1 MNRDTHEGHHHGA
14 EPAARPARCC
24 GSGTGAAAGMATDP
38 VCGMPV
44 DPVTARHHH
53 EHNGKAF
60 HFCSARCAERFAAD
74 PDRCIGASTAASASA
89 AESAVIYTCPMHPE
103 IRQLGPGTCP
113 KCGMALE
120 PLDPAVADEGELRR
134 VRRHALIAAALAV
147 PLLLVAMGPHL
158 FGLHF
163 STGVARGLRWI
174 EWLLATPLVLWLGLE
189 YYRRGWQG
197 LRNAAPNMYTLIGL
211 GVLVAYAVSLAAM
224 IAPQLFPPA
233 MRDMHG
239 NVPLYFEAAGVI
251 IALAL
256 AGEWLELRA
265 RGRTSAAIR
274 QLLDLAPKT
283 ARRIDAQGVET
294 DVALDTIERGDRV
307 RVRPGERVPVDGV
320 VVDGASAVDESML
333 SGEPVP
339 VAKHAGERVTGGTM
353 NGSGSLVVQAD
364 RLGADSALARIV
376 NLVAQA
382 QRSRAPSQ
390 RIADRVSAVF
400 VPVVVAIA
408 VLAFVVWLLVGPEP
422 RFAHALVSAVS
433 VLVIACPCA
442 LGLATPISVMTASG
456 RGASIGVLFRE
467 AAAIE
472 GLAGVDTLVL
482 DKTGTITEGRPRL
495 TEVVAAAGFDEA
507 SVLADAAA
515 LEAASEHPL
524 AHAILEAARERGIAL
539 RPVEDFEAVTGL
551 GVRARLQGRMLALG
565 DARFTGAVD
574 ATLAAGAERLRTE
587 GRSVVFLAVDG
598 RVTGLLAVQD
608 PLKPGAVEALKALKA
623 AGLRLVMATGDNA
636 VTAKAVA
643 AQLPIDGV
651 LAGQSPADK
660 AAAIEA
666 MRARGAR
673 VAMAGDGINDA
684 PALAA
689 ADVGIAMGNGTDIAM
704 ESAQVTLA
712 KGELGGILR
721 ARRLSAATV
730 RNIRQNL
737 AFAFGYNALGI
748 PVAAGVLYPMFGL
761 LASPTLAALAMSLSS
776 VSVIGNALRLRQTG
790 L

>member
-74 PDRCIGASTAASASA
+74 PDRCIGASTEASASA
-89 AESAVIYTCPMHPE
+89 AESAAIYTCPMHPE

-376 NLVAQA
+376 DLVAQA

>member
-89 AESAVIYTCPMHPE
+89 VESAAIYTCPMHPE

-376 NLVAQA
+376 DLVAQA

>member
-89 AESAVIYTCPMHPE
+89 VESAAIYTCPMHPE

-376 NLVAQA
+376 DLVAQA

-565 DARFTGAVD
+565 DARFTGVVD

>member
-265 RGRTSAAIR
+265 RGRTSAVIR

-376 NLVAQA
+376 DLVAQA

-433 VLVIACPCA
+433 VLVIACPGA

-598 RVTGLLAVQD
+598 RVPGLRAVQD
-608 PLKPGAVEALKALKA
+608 PRKPGAGEALKALKA